1 MEGEMYQIRSSMH
14 RNLKPN
20 HISFKEDLLIYQEQ
34 YNLSNQVA
42 QPGSLSNTQHKFHH
56 NKASK
61 KVKDFNA
68 TWDLMHVVTNT
79 NLLALATELSG
90 HGIHE
95 EYDATAEEFHTLI
108 ENIFTKSSF
117 LHKWDNL
124 TSLGEPNDDNMDE
137 DDNMVK
143 VEPEEVPTG

>member
-1 MEGEMYQIRSSMH
+1 
-14 RNLKPN
+14 
-20 HISFKEDLLIYQEQ
+20 
-34 YNLSNQVA
+34 
-42 QPGSLSNTQHKFHH
+42 
-56 NKASK
+56 
-61 KVKDFNA
+61 
-68 TWDLMHVVTNT
+68 MHVVTNT

-137 DDNMVK
+137 DDNMDSDDEMDDDDTIMVLKPSTCQSRQEEDEMMNFHLGRFTLIVTAQPQPQHQNKLK
-143 VEPEEVPTG
+143 VSIHKKSPNENDNISLKFGLITST